1 MINPSKQNQ
10 TIFLWNM
17 LGSLST
23 AVISVILLMVVTR
36 LLTSADSDIY
46 AFAYSFA
53 NMMVVVGLFQV
64 RNYQATDIN
73 EKYSFSQYLVARLM
87 TCLLML
93 AITVIYLTLTKT
105 DSYKSTIVFLVCF
118 YRSTDAFSD
127 LYQGMFQQHERLDIA
142 GKSLAYRNTLIFMVY
157 TAIILYSKNLTLA
170 LVAVCI
176 VSLVFIMY
184 YDIGHSKK
192 FQKLMFSELLSNI
205 SFQNSLKLLKES
217 FPLFLNGFL
226 IIYIYTQ
233 PKYAIELMTTLG
245 EVALGSQTIFN
256 ILFMPAFVMNLLIL
270 FFRPHI
276 TQMAIALIRGQIKEF
291 NKIQVQLFAY
301 LGVFSLIVLVGSGL
315 FGIPFL
321 SILYGTNLTDYWVD
335 FMLIML
341 GGSIGSFA
349 TVIDNILTAMRKQQ
363 LLLIPYTGGFLIS
376 LLITNLFV
384 MKYHILGAALSF
396 LITMLV
402 WLGLSIMI
410 YLFIMNRF
418 KKGRVNGTNY
428 D

>member
-1 MINPSKQNQ
+1 
-10 TIFLWNM
+10 
-17 LGSLST
+17 
-23 AVISVILLMVVTR
+23 
-36 LLTSADSDIY
+36 
-46 AFAYSFA
+46 
-53 NMMVVVGLFQV
+53 
-64 RNYQATDIN
+64 
-73 EKYSFSQYLVARLM
+73 
-87 TCLLML
+87 
-93 AITVIYLTLTKT
+93 
-105 DSYKSTIVFLVCF
+105 
-118 YRSTDAFSD
+118 
-127 LYQGMFQQHERLDIA
+127 
-142 GKSLAYRNTLIFMVY
+142 
-157 TAIILYSKNLTLA
+157 
-170 LVAVCI
+170 
-176 VSLVFIMY
+176 
-184 YDIGHSKK
+184 
-192 FQKLMFSELLSNI
+192 
-205 SFQNSLKLLKES
+205 
-217 FPLFLNGFL
+217 
-226 IIYIYTQ
+226 
-233 PKYAIELMTTLG
+233 MTTLG

-301 LGVFSLIVLVGSGL
+301 LGVFSLIALVGSGL

-418 KKGRVNGTNY
+418 KKGRVNATIY

>member
-1 MINPSKQNQ
+1 
-10 TIFLWNM
+10 
-17 LGSLST
+17 
-23 AVISVILLMVVTR
+23 
-36 LLTSADSDIY
+36 
-46 AFAYSFA
+46 
-53 NMMVVVGLFQV
+53 
-64 RNYQATDIN
+64 
-73 EKYSFSQYLVARLM
+73 
-87 TCLLML
+87 
-93 AITVIYLTLTKT
+93 
-105 DSYKSTIVFLVCF
+105 
-118 YRSTDAFSD
+118 
-127 LYQGMFQQHERLDIA
+127 
-142 GKSLAYRNTLIFMVY
+142 
-157 TAIILYSKNLTLA
+157 
-170 LVAVCI
+170 
-176 VSLVFIMY
+176 
-184 YDIGHSKK
+184 
-192 FQKLMFSELLSNI
+192 MFSELLSNI

-418 KKGRVNGTNY
+418 KKGRVNATIY